1 MSGDTVDLLTHTA
14 ANFCHGWRSR
24 FAGHLI
30 GASSS
35 TVYLIK
41 TIALDLC
48 FLQICVL
55 YGDHTVAGNTRRHN
69 LLEIYAERNEFLI
82 NKLCGSV
89 T

>member
-24 FAGHLI
+24 FAVHLI
-30 GASSS
+30 GALSG

-48 FLQICVL
+48 FCRFVCCMEIILWQEITEGIIFLKYVL
-55 YGDHTVAGNTRRHN
+55 R
-69 LLEIYAERNEFLI
+69 EMIF
-82 NKLCGSV
+82 
-89 T
+89 